1 MKLSAKIF
9 FISILLSIQSIA
21 GGGWPQKKGKGYFKL
36 GQFVLVANRYYNP
49 EGNRIRVE
57 PRISLFTTSI
67 YGEYGLTDRIT
78 VVGYVPFFSRSV
90 LNNLQ
95 KRNGEFVEG
104 DQLTSFGDTDIGL
117 KYGLVT
123 DKRVVVSASVTFG
136 IPFGN
141 PGNQA
146 TSSSQT
152 GTPNPEE
159 SGSSPLQTGDG
170 EFNQKFTIEA
180 STSFYPAPVYA
191 SVLVGV
197 NNRTNGF
204 SEEFHYGIEAGYTYK
219 QLTLITKLV
228 GVESFMNGTSGD
240 NEQQSVF
247 GNNIE
252 FLMFSPELSYE
263 FSQDKAGF
271 TAGTSIA
278 LSGRQVLASPAYS
291 AGVYIKL

>member
-1 MKLSAKIF
+1 MKLSIKISF
-9 FISILLSIQSIA
+9 VLLTLTFQSIA

-36 GQFVLVANRYYNP
+36 GQFVLVADRYYNP
-49 EGNRIRVE
+49 GGNRIGVE
-57 PRISLFTTSI
+57 PRISLYTTSI

-104 DQLTSFGDTDIGL
+104 GQLTSFGDTDIGL
-117 KYGLVT
+117 KYGLIK

-136 IPFGN
+136 IPFGDT
-141 PGNQA
+141 GGGA
-146 TSSSQT
+146 EISS
-152 GTPNPEE
+152 
-159 SGSSPLQTGDG
+159 LQTGDG
-170 EFNQKFTIEA
+170 EFNQKLTLEA

-197 NNRTNGF
+197 NNRTSGF

-219 QLTLITKLV
+219 QLTVITKLV

-252 FLMFSPELSYE
+252 FLMLSPELSYE
-263 FSQDKAGF
+263 FLSDKAGF
-271 TAGTSIA
+271 TASTSIA
-278 LSGRQVLASPAYS
+278 LSGRQILASPAYS